1 MSEHQIKL
9 VASLDTSGINPTS
22 TGTTASHRTSSGGSS
37 TIASSAMIG
46 SSVQMASFIKSVQA
60 SLQTF
65 HHQLKRISMPMAELV
80 REFNKAHQHI
90 KGINNTFSLYNRNM
104 MKNQESIGKLGSDFS
119 QSLKVLSSATISA
132 SNSIRKASLAANA
145 GKASGFTGLLGKQI
159 GSGGGFGEL
168 FGRMVGAG
176 AVMSAYSGT
185 RQIFDITDP

>member
-1 MSEHQIKL
+1 
-9 VASLDTSGINPTS
+9 
-22 TGTTASHRTSSGGSS
+22 
-37 TIASSAMIG
+37 
-46 SSVQMASFIKSVQA
+46 
-60 SLQTF
+60 
-65 HHQLKRISMPMAELV
+65 MPMAELV

-104 MKNQESIGKLGSDFS
+104 MKNQESIGKMGSDFS
-119 QSLKVLSSATISA
+119 QSLKALSDATISA

-145 GKASGFTGLLGKQI
+145 GANASGITGLLGKKI

-185 RQIFDITDP
+185 KQIFDITDP

>member
-1 MSEHQIKL
+1 
-9 VASLDTSGINPTS
+9 
-22 TGTTASHRTSSGGSS
+22 
-37 TIASSAMIG
+37 
-46 SSVQMASFIKSVQA
+46 
-60 SLQTF
+60 
-65 HHQLKRISMPMAELV
+65 MPMAELV

-104 MKNQESIGKLGSDFS
+104 MKNQESIGKIGSDFS
-119 QSLKVLSSATISA
+119 QSLKALSSATTSA
-132 SNSIRKASLAANA
+132 SNSIRKASIAANA
-145 GKASGFTGLLGKQI
+145 GNASGFTGLLGKKI